1 MNSLERSLQAGLL
14 GTLVILLFVF
24 WWAVT
29 LTSRTLAE
37 SYVFNELA
45 RTVIDANSLIEADA
59 DNLQLGAMLGRLP
72 SRTQLVLRSNG
83 ASSLWPP
90 EQSRLPLSLPE
101 LVPGAVRRVSNSDQP
116 DVQQVVHGWFAGFSI
131 KGEAYVLGAIRD
143 TTELHARLRVL
154 QIFMAIAITV
164 LIAAAI
170 LVQRF
175 IVRRAVIKFD
185 DIRRDML
192 RLERGHAVALSQ
204 EVPSEVLPLVIEFN
218 RLLRRFEQR
227 LRQSRNAVGNLA
239 HSLKGPLNLLIRS
252 GEAEPMGQAERD
264 LVKSNTEVIRRL
276 IESELKR
283 ARVAG
288 RSAVGVRFDA
298 EAELPSMIGL
308 LEQVYADK
316 EVQIQFS
323 VDRNVDLL
331 HDRQDMLELIG
342 NLLDNAAKWCT
353 SRVQLTMQGSDSV
366 TIVVQDD
373 GPGCSPEEL
382 GRLTDRGV
390 RLDESVAGHGLGLSI
405 VNDIVDTYE
414 GRISL
419 SPSEDLGGLKAT
431 VYLPSRET
439 QQHE

>member
-1 MNSLERSLQAGLL
+1 MQAGLL
-14 GTLVILLFVF
+14 GALVILLFVF
-24 WWAVT
+24 WWALT

-45 RTVIDANSLIEADA
+45 RTVIDANSLIDPDA
-59 DNLQLGAMLGRLP
+59 DELQLGKTLARLP
-72 SRTQLVLRSNG
+72 SRTQLVLVSNG
-83 ASSLWPP
+83 VSTLWPP
-90 EQSRLPLSLPE
+90 AQNRFPVSVPE
-101 LVPGAVRRVSNSDQP
+101 LVPGAIRRVSNLDQP
-116 DVQQVVHGWFAGFSI
+116 DVQQIVHGWFAGFSVQG
-131 KGEAYVLGAIRD
+131 KSYVIGALRD
-143 TTELHARLRVL
+143 TSALHARLQVL
-154 QIFMAIAITV
+154 QVFTGISIAV
-164 LIAAAI
+164 LILVAM

-175 IVRRAVIKFD
+175 IVRRAVTKFD

-252 GEAEPMGQAERD
+252 SEAEPMGQAERD
-264 LVKSNTEVIRRL
+264 LVKSNTEAIRRL

-283 ARVAG
+283 ARLAG

-316 EVQIQFS
+316 QVQIRFS
-323 VDRNVDLL
+323 VDRSVDLL

-342 NLLDNAAKWCT
+342 NLLDNAAKWCN
-353 SRVQLTMQGSDSV
+353 SSVQLTMRGSDSV
-366 TIVVQDD
+366 TIEVQDD

-431 VYLPSRET
+431 VFLPSRESS
-439 QQHE
+439 QHD